1 MWVDRI
7 EAVPGELVTFRRG
20 TFDIEVIATNENGQA
35 VTCTGFIITPI
46 PGD

>member
-35 VTCTGFIITPI
+35 VTCSAFIITPI
-46 PGD
+46 PED